1 MAERKN
7 KPPEMREKTQNGEL
21 IIAKKSRPR
30 GIGGAKRK
38 YEVDEK
44 FIATA
49 RKLSGRGLTHTQIH
63 SFFCISHETWFSYL
77 RENPELKAAVQAGR
91 SKMISYVAGKLLQ
104 LCKKGNLKA
113 IIFYLQNQAYFGME
127 KFDDDGNLKKPDAA
141 APTPLHQLTKGDPQE
156 AARIYQII
164 MTGS

>member
-7 KPPEMREKTQNGEL
+7 KPPEMKEGKLVRTRKPKTSSTPGP
-21 IIAKKSRPR
+21 KH
-30 GIGGAKRK
+30 K
-38 YEVDEK
+38 YEVDEH

-63 SFFCISHETWFSYL
+63 SYFCISHDTWFRYL
-77 RENPELKAAVQAGR
+77 KEHPELKAAVQAGR

-127 KFDDDGNLKKPDAA
+127 KFDDDGNLKKPDAPT
-141 APTPLHQLTKGDPQE
+141 PTPLHQLTKGDPQE

>member
-1 MAERKN
+1 MATRKN
-7 KPPEMREKTQNGEL
+7 TPPDISRDALNGKLVPSKPKR
-21 IIAKKSRPR
+21 SPR
-30 GIGGAKRK
+30 GGKKK
-38 YEVDEK
+38 YEIDEH

-49 RKLSGRGLTHTQIH
+49 RKLSGRGLTHTQIYSYFRITH
-63 SFFCISHETWFSYL
+63 DTWFRYL
-77 RENPELKAAVQAGR
+77 KDNPSLKEAVHSGR

-104 LCKKGNLKA
+104 LCKQGNLKA

-127 KFDDDGNLKKPDAA
+127 KFDDEGNLKKPDAPV
-141 APTPLHQLTKGDPQE
+141 PTPLHQLTKGDPQE